1 MKTPILGSSYV
12 IRSVNA
18 ADNRMVNLY
27 PEVIAEG
34 GLEAAYLQR
43 CPGLAAFTEVG
54 DGPIQGL
61 WAHSGIGYVVSGQE
75 FYSITAAGVPTLIGT
90 VENSGP
96 VSMADNGTQLFI
108 AADPKG
114 YIYNFATGVL
124 AEITDE
130 DFPGSSTVGYL
141 DGYFVFS
148 EPNSQRIWV
157 TALFDGANV
166 DALDFA
172 SAEGAPD
179 DVVGLVVNHRE
190 VWVFGTNSTEVW
202 YNSGDADFP
211 LARIQGA
218 YNEVGC
224 VAPNS
229 IAKLDNSLMWL
240 GQDARGQGIVYRAE
254 GYSARRASTHAVEFA
269 IQSYADMT
277 DAVAYSYQQDGH
289 EFYVLN
295 FPLADTTWVLDAA
308 TNAWH
313 ERRGFRNGLFTRH
326 RSNCFVNLNGALVVG
341 DYENGNLYTL
351 DLDTYAD
358 DGAAQ
363 KWLRRWRALPP
374 GANDFKRTAQHTL
387 QLICETGVGLTG
399 YASDP
404 VIFVEDGVPVLV
416 DEFTMVLTGNPATLG
431 ADPQVMLR
439 WSDDGGHTWSNEH
452 WRSLGAEGAS
462 QTRVFWRRLGMT
474 EKLRD
479 RVYELSGTDPV
490 KIAIMGAELVMEQ
503 TSG

>member
-1 MKTPILGSSYV
+1 MKSPILGSSYV
-12 IRSVNA
+12 VRSVNA

-27 PEVIAEG
+27 PEVMTEG

-43 CPGLAAFTEVG
+43 APGLRFISTIG
-54 DGPIQGL
+54 TGPIQGL
-61 WAHSGIGYVVSGQE
+61 WSNGSTGYVVSGQS
-75 FYSITAAGVPTLIGT
+75 FYSVTTAGVSTLIGT

-114 YIYNFATGVL
+114 YIYNFDTGVL

-130 DFPGSSTVGYL
+130 DFAGASTVAYL
-141 DGYFVFS
+141 DGYFTFS

-157 TALFDGANV
+157 TTLFDGNSV
-166 DALDFA
+166 DPLDFA

-179 DVVGLVVNHRE
+179 NVVGLVANHRE

-229 IAKLDNSLMWL
+229 IAKLDNSITWL
-240 GQDARGQGIVYRAE
+240 GQDARGRGIVYRAN
-254 GYSARRASTHAVEFA
+254 GYQAERISTHAVEFA

-295 FPLADTTWVLDAA
+295 FPLADTTWVFDAA
-308 TNAWH
+308 TRAWH
-313 ERRGFRNGLFTRH
+313 ERRGLKNGVFTRH
-326 RSNCFVNLNGALVVG
+326 RSNCFVNFLGALIVG
-341 DYENGNLYTL
+341 DFENGNIYEL

-358 DGAAQ
+358 NGLVQ
-363 KWLRRWRALPP
+363 KWLRRWRALPT
-374 GANDFKRTAQHTL
+374 GQNDFKRTAQHAL
-387 QLICETGVGLTG
+387 QLVCETGVGLEG
-399 YASDP
+399 YAYDEP
-404 VIFVEDGVPVLV
+404 LLVEMDVELLVSPGVPLLLGQPVL
-416 DEFTMVLTGNPATLG
+416 EGS
-431 ADPQVMLR
+431 DPQVMLR
-439 WSDDGGHTWSNEH
+439 WSDDGGHTWSKEH
-452 WRSLGAEGAS
+452 WRSMGLLGAS
-462 QTRVFWRRLGMT
+462 QTRVIWRRLGMT
-474 EKLRD
+474 NKLRD
-479 RVYELSGTDPV
+479 RVYEVSGTAPV
-490 KIAIMGAELVMEQ
+490 KVAIMGAELTVSG

>member
-1 MKTPILGSSYV
+1 V

-27 PEVIAEG
+27 PEVVGEG

-43 CPGLAAFTEVG
+43 CPGLRLFGTAGT
-54 DGPIQGL
+54 GPVQGL
-61 WAHSGIGYVVSGQE
+61 WTHNNTGYVVTGQQ
-75 FYSITAAGVPTLIGT
+75 FYSFTAAGVATLIGT

-114 YIYNFATGVL
+114 YIYNFDTGVL

-130 DFPGSSTVGYL
+130 DFPGASTVGYL

-148 EPNSQRIWV
+148 EPNSQRFWV
-157 TALFDGANV
+157 TTLFDGASV
-166 DALDFA
+166 DPLDFA

-179 DVVGLVVNHRE
+179 NVVGLVVNHRD

-202 YNSGDADFP
+202 YNAGNADFP

-229 IAKLDNSLMWL
+229 IAKLDNSIMWL
-240 GQDARGQGIVYRAE
+240 GQDARGQGIVYRAN
-254 GYSARRASTHAVEFA
+254 GYQAQRISTHAVEFA
-269 IQSYADMT
+269 IQSYTDMT

-295 FPLADTTWVLDAA
+295 FPLANTTWCFDAA
-308 TNAWH
+308 TSAWH
-313 ERRGFRNGLFTRH
+313 ERRGLLNGQFTRH
-326 RSNCFVNLNGALVVG
+326 RSNCFANFNGELVVG
-341 DYENGNLYTL
+341 DYENGNLYAF
-351 DLDTYAD
+351 DLDVYTD
-358 DGAAQ
+358 NDETQ
-363 KWLRRWRALPP
+363 KWLRRWRALPT
-374 GANDFKRTAQHTL
+374 GANDFKRTAQHAL
-387 QLICETGVGLTG
+387 QLICETGVGLEG
-399 YASDP
+399 FLFDA
-404 VIFVEDGVPVLV
+404 VLLVEDGVELLV
-416 DEFTMVLTGNPATLG
+416 EAGIPLLIGQNVEEG
-431 ADPQVMLR
+431 ADPQIMLR

-452 WRSLGAEGAS
+452 WRSMGPIGRS
-462 QTRVFWRRLGMT
+462 STRVIWRRLGMT
-474 EKLRD
+474 NKLRD
-479 RVYELSGTDPV
+479 RVYEISGTAPV
-490 KIAIMGAELVMEQ
+490 KVAIMGAELVV
-503 TSG
+503 SGTDG

>member
-12 IRSVNA
+12 IRSPNA
-18 ADNRMVNLY
+18 ADSRMVNLY
-27 PEVIAEG
+27 PEVILEG

-43 CPGLAAFTEVG
+43 CPGLRFIATVG
-54 DGPIQGL
+54 SGPIVGAWSHGTL
-61 WAHSGIGYVVSGQE
+61 GYVVSGTE
-75 FYSITAAGVPTLIGT
+75 FYSVTSTGVPTLIGT
-90 VENSGP
+90 VENTGF

-108 AADPKG
+108 AAGAKG
-114 YIYNFATGVL
+114 YIYNFDTNVL

-130 DFPGSSTVGYL
+130 DFHGATTVGYL

-148 EPNSQRIWV
+148 EPNSQRLWV
-157 TALFDGANV
+157 TSLFDGTSV
-166 DALDFA
+166 DPTDFA

-179 DVVGLVVNHRE
+179 DIVGLVVNHRE

-229 IAKLDNSLMWL
+229 ISKLDNSIVWL

-254 GYSARRASTHAVEFA
+254 GYRAQRISTHAVEFA
-269 IQSYADMT
+269 VQGYVNIA
-277 DAVAYSYQQDGH
+277 DAVSYSYQQDGH
-289 EFYVLN
+289 EFYIIN
-295 FPLADTTWVLDAA
+295 FPLADTTWCLDAS

-313 ERRGFRNGLFTRH
+313 ERRGLLNGQFTRH
-326 RSNCFVNLNGALVVG
+326 RGNCFVNFNGALVVG
-341 DYENGNLYTL
+341 DYENGNLYAF
-351 DLDTYAD
+351 DLDVYAD
-358 DGAAQ
+358 NGETQ
-363 KWLRRWRALPP
+363 KWLRRWRALPT
-374 GANDFKRTAQHTL
+374 GANDFKRTAQHAL
-387 QLICETGVGLTG
+387 QLICETGVGLDG
-399 YASDP
+399 Y
-404 VIFVEDGVPVLV
+404 VV
-416 DEFTMVLTGNPATLG
+416 DEALLVELGVVLLVEAGIPLMIGNPVMEG

-452 WRSLGAEGAS
+452 WKSLGRIGQS
-462 QTRVFWRRLGMT
+462 QTRVIWRRLGMT

-479 RVYELSGTDPV
+479 RVYEVSGTAPV
-490 KIAIMGAELVMEQ
+490 KVAIMGAELSL
-503 TSG
+503 SGTDG